1 MEDGFGDADV
11 GDHNTYTFK
20 KFEEFNNNNNNNND
34 NNDEDVIQ
42 DVNVL
47 TSISTIQQ
55 DDGTMVFSC
64 DICHQHSKDFE
75 EILLHLQTHGE
86 ETPPVHN
93 DDNIQI
99 EQNNADEASSSN
111 VGGNIHLNT
120 RFMESLKESFVQNVI
135 PTLSEKSREAFTQ
148 NQNLSDNPKKFKAI
162 RKEITDSLV
171 DHCIN
176 KFGFEKPSLAQMRDL
191 VNNML
196 APNYEFMFSQKPGS
210 ASTIQALNFG
220 RGFGGA
226 RGVDQLA
233 SQLWMSFYK
242 KQQSLKRA
250 RVEAEAGSATD
261 NGDGQPAPGPK
272 KKGRGKNYQGEWHLN
287 KNSVLLVNDLLQ
299 RDSFLQLQHL
309 NPSSGSPTETLLQLL
324 LPDHLHKATSC
335 FLKV

>member
-1 MEDGFGDADV
+1 MEDGFSDADV
-11 GDHNTYTFK
+11 GAHNTYTFRK
-20 KFEEFNNNNNNNND
+20 LEGFNNNN
-34 NNDEDVIQ
+34 EVIDK
-42 DVNVL
+42 DVNVVVL
-47 TSISTIQQ
+47 PPSISTIEQ
-55 DDGTMVFSC
+55 DDGTIVFSC
-64 DICHQHSKDFE
+64 NICREQSKVVD
-75 EILLHLQTHGE
+75 EIFLHLQTNHGE
-86 ETPPVHN
+86 ETPPVLN

-99 EQNNADEASSSN
+99 EQNNADNPSSSN

-148 NQNLSDNPKKFKAI
+148 NQNLSDNPKKFKSI

-171 DHCIN
+171 DHCIE

-191 VNNML
+191 VDNML

-250 RVEAEAGSATD
+250 RVEAEAGSATE
-261 NGDGQPAPGPK
+261 NGDGRPALGPK
-272 KKGRGKNYQGEWHLN
+272 KKGRGKNYQG
-287 KNSVLLVNDLLQ
+287 
-299 RDSFLQLQHL
+299 
-309 NPSSGSPTETLLQLL
+309 
-324 LPDHLHKATSC
+324 
-335 FLKV
+335 